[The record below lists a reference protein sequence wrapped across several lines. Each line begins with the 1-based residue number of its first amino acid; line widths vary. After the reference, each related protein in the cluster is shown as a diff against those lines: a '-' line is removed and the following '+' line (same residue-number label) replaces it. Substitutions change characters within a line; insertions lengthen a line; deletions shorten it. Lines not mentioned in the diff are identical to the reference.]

1 MLARAVA
8 LEAAGRAA
16 GEPPVAVLPPPW
28 YGFSLHH
35 MRFPGTVTLGSETF
49 ILMVKDI
56 CRSLISHGFRRI
68 LLLNGHG
75 WHGGILDVIAADLG
89 HEVHGRPLT
98 GSAACVPLF

>member
-56 CRSLISHGFRRI
+56 CRSIIRHGFRRI

-75 WHGGILDVIAADLG
+75 GRSEEHTSELQSLMRTSYDVFCLKNK
-89 HEVHGRPLT
+89 T
-98 GSAACVPLF
+98 